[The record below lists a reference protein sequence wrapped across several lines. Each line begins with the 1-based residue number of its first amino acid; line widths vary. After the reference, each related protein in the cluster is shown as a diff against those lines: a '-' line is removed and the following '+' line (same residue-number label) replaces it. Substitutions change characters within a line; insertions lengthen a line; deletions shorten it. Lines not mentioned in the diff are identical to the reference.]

1 MPPAWKI
8 PLSVQWLLLSLATAL
23 VFILDRFTPLGI
35 GVWLLYIVPVLW
47 ALRLRRPPWTF
58 VVLIVCSLLIV
69 LGMIW
74 SPAGNPL
81 NHESLDRALGT
92 TLLWVSVVLLRQR
105 QRVED
110 ALRQSEQRY
119 ALATRAGKAGVWE
132 WDLQTDTLHFDACL
146 RDLVGLGE
154 ADLLSSRKSW
164 LERVPVEDQHALQ
177 EALRAHLDGASP
189 VFENVHRLRRG
200 DGNLRWFL
208 ARGIAE
214 RAPDGSPVRLVGTI
228 TDLTERKLEEDALW
242 QRAEML
248 RSLND
253 NLPNTAI
260 YRLGRELSGQN
271 RFYYI
276 SAGIERICGLEPE
289 AVLRDART
297 LAARVV
303 EEDRPAVR
311 AALDESVRNLSVLD
325 LDLRKR
331 TAEGEIKWLHVRAA
345 PRRLADGRV
354 VWDGVEIDITDRKK
368 LELYLLHSR
377 TRLFAQQTALVDLT
391 KSEVFQSEDLT
402 RIVEHLTETAAGL
415 LGIERVSFWRF
426 TPDQAAIRCVTLY
439 ERGTGRHTAGMELEA
454 GAYPAYFQA
463 LRTSQAIQ
471 ADTALA
477 DPRTRELAPGYLR
490 PLNITA
496 LLDVPIVVQGRLVGI
511 LCHEQVGP
519 AQPWT
524 PEDCLFS
531 IALANLIALAIA
543 QGERKR
549 AERAAHAAS
558 KAKSDFLTR
567 MSHECRT
574 PLNAILGFA
583 ELLLLE
589 AGPDQRPALEQI
601 LKAGQHLLDLVNEV
615 LDLARIEAGRLDLFL
630 EPVQIDQAVGE
641 VVDLI
646 RPLAERAGIHLQ
658 VNLAGAGQR
667 GVRADCR
674 RLRQVLLNLLAN
686 AVKYNRAGGSITV
699 AGAEAPGGRLSL
711 GVTDTGEGIPPEKLG
726 RLFTPFERLGAAKG
740 VEGSGLGLA
749 HSKNLVEAMGG
760 TLRVSSVA
768 GTGSTFWVELPEA
781 TVPRTREPGGGEP
794 RSPEAPAPRFS
805 GFTIL
810 YVEDNPLAVRLVES
824 MLTLRPGIRLLTAGA
839 GAEGLDA
846 AHRQR
851 PDLILL
857 DSLLPDMAG
866 DEFLR
871 RLRSNPECSGLP
883 VICLSG
889 DQSPEVAERYSAAGV
904 AGYLCKPFRL
914 PQFLELVDGILQ
926 PAACHS

>member
-1 MPPAWKI
+1 
-8 PLSVQWLLLSLATAL
+8 
-23 VFILDRFTPLGI
+23 
-35 GVWLLYIVPVLW
+35 
-47 ALRLRRPPWTF
+47 
-58 VVLIVCSLLIV
+58 
-69 LGMIW
+69 
-74 SPAGNPL
+74 
-81 NHESLDRALGT
+81 
-92 TLLWVSVVLLRQR
+92 
-105 QRVED
+105 
-110 ALRQSEQRY
+110 
-119 ALATRAGKAGVWE
+119 
-132 WDLQTDTLHFDACL
+132 
-146 RDLVGLGE
+146 
-154 ADLLSSRKSW
+154 
-164 LERVPVEDQHALQ
+164 
-177 EALRAHLDGASP
+177 

-214 RAPDGSPVRLVGTI
+214 RAADGTPVRLVGTI
-228 TDLTERKLEEDALW
+228 TDITERKLEEDALW

-260 YRLGRELSGQN
+260 YQVGRELSGQN

-289 AVLRDART
+289 AVLRDAR
-297 LAARVV
+297 LLSARVV
-303 EEDRPAVR
+303 EEDQPAVR
-311 AALDESVRNLSVLD
+311 AALEDSVRNLSALD

-331 TAEGEIKWLHVRAA
+331 TPEGEIKWLHVQAA

-368 LELYLLHSR
+368 FELYLLRSR
-377 TRLFAQQTALVDLT
+377 ARLYAQQAALVDLT
-391 KSEVFQSEDLT
+391 KSEVFQSDDLEK
-402 RIVEHLTETAAGL
+402 IAEHLTETAARL
-415 LGIERVSFWRF
+415 LWIERVSFWRF

-439 ERGTGRHTAGMELEA
+439 ERGTGRHTSGMELEA
-454 GAYPAYFQA
+454 GAYPAYFKA
-463 LRTSQAIQ
+463 LRNSEAIQ
-471 ADTALA
+471 ADAALE

-490 PLNITA
+490 PLGITA
-496 LLDVPIVVQGRLVGI
+496 LLDVPLVVQGRLVGI
-511 LCHEQVGP
+511 LCHEQVGQ

-531 IALANLIALAIA
+531 IGIASLIVLAIE

-549 AERAAHAAS
+549 AERAAEAAS

-583 ELLLLE
+583 ELLLLA
-589 AGPDQRPALEQI
+589 AGPDQRLPLEQI

-658 VNLAGAGQR
+658 VNMAGDGR
-667 GVRADCR
+667 RTVRADSR

-699 AGAEAPGGRLSL
+699 AGAEQTAGRLGLS
-711 GVTDTGEGIPPEKLG
+711 VTDTGEGIPPEKLG
-726 RLFTPFERLGAAKG
+726 RLFTPFERLGAERTG

-760 TLRVSSVA
+760 ALRVSSVP
-768 GTGSTFWVELPEA
+768 GKGSTFCVELPEA
-781 TVPRTREPGGGEP
+781 TVPRTRETGGAEP
-794 RSPEAPAPRFS
+794 RSAEAPALQVS
-805 GFTIL
+805 GLTIL

-824 MLTLRPGIRLLTAGA
+824 MLTLRPGIRLLAAGT
-839 GAEGLDA
+839 GAEGLDVV
-846 AHRQR
+846 HRRR

-857 DSLLPDMAG
+857 DSLLPDMPG

-871 RLRSNPECSGLP
+871 RLRSNPESSSLP

-889 DQSPEVAERYSAAGV
+889 DTSPEVAEQYAAAGV

-914 PQFLELVDGILQ
+914 PHFLELVDGILQ